1 MSERYN
7 ASLLAKHIENAI
19 DNARKLGI
27 KVVIS
32 GNKIVV
38 ENTAYLSAPACI
50 NASADDPYF
59 KSYIDLPMEEDENIS
74 KPIIKKQYHYYKCD
88 GVVKCPCGLSNN
100 NCPLDNKDIKIIS
113 VKNNYVTFEKIK

>member
-1 MSERYN
+1 MSEKYN
-7 ASLLAKHIENAI
+7 ASLLAKQIENAI

-27 KVVIS
+27 KVVIN

-38 ENTAYLSAPACI
+38 ENTAHLNAPACI
-50 NASADDPYF
+50 NASVDDPYF
-59 KSYIDLPMEEDENIS
+59 KSYIELPKDKEDG
-74 KPIIKKQYHYYKCD
+74 KQIIKNQYHYYKCD

-113 VKNNYVTFEKIK
+113 VKNNCVTFEKIK